1 MAADPAKHPAHE
13 RPLAD
18 RIVIQAVRN
27 WLDIVTAT
35 AASFDPI
42 NDHERG
48 ALAAIKEMR
57 SLHLSG
63 FEHSL
68 VPQIL
73 GELRRAGLLVD
84 REVTP

>member
-1 MAADPAKHPAHE
+1 VSTPNPARHPAHE
-13 RPLAD
+13 RPLPD
-18 RIVIQAVRN
+18 RIVIEAVRS
-27 WLDIVTAT
+27 WLDTATAT

-68 VPQIL
+68 VPEIL
-73 GELRRAGLLVD
+73 GQLRRAGLLA
-84 REVTP
+84 TKGAA